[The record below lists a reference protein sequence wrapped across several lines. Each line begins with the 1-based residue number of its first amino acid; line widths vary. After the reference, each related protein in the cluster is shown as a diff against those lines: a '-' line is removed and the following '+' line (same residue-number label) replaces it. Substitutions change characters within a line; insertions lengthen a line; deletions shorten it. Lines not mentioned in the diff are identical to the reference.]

1 MGSKHQLTEPAEET
15 FESSAKHQSTVPT
28 VGPPKSL
35 FLALL
40 AFRLLNSLAVQ
51 TYFNPDEFWQGPEVA
66 HRMVFGYGY
75 LTWEWQPEWA
85 ARSFLHPLLFAA
97 GYRLLALLRCD
108 TPWLVRHSPRFMQ
121 AAMAA
126 LADLRLYAL
135 TQRLFPSH
143 PSAAAWA
150 LLCNLTC
157 GFLLFC
163 ATRTFSNSLE
173 ASLAVIALSYWP
185 WRHCQGDTE
194 GAQDT
199 GEGTQGRTEAA
210 KGRGAE
216 QGRGGVQLSATAL
229 VTDLGGANRPLA
241 LALAAAACMVR
252 PTSTPFWLPLGLH
265 ELALLLLEGTLKG
278 GRDSSRGRWERVRLL
293 LLEVLPIGLIAVAIT
308 VAVDSWQYGQPMVF
322 TPLNLL
328 RFNVHL
334 KGSSLYG
341 SNPWHWY
348 WSQGLIAMHGTFFP
362 LACLGLLWC
371 SFHPS
376 APSDSP
382 PRYTHLHHLHHL
394 LQHLQQGLV
403 WWSVRLPFLLALWL
417 PLFYSLSDHKEHRFI
432 LLSLPLLNTYAALA
446 LSLLN
451 EEREREH
458 SRLATTCNN
467 CNTSNTKPHTPGQS
481 PPLHQA
487 SNSLKPPEPS
497 QLPNPSQRSTSSRSG
512 PADQSWRAFLSPF
525 LHPQSPLFRL
535 LLTAAFLPQLLA
547 ALYLSTTH
555 QRGTISVMP
564 FLEGEINGILQTHST
579 PSRDVGRGGGI
590 EGEGGGN
597 EGGEGVREGRVEVL
611 FLMPCHSTPFHSH
624 LHNPAVTLTMLSCA
638 PILTFPCAAIPPQL
652 SLFSFARLPPTPTF
666 PTLNH
671 MYPSHPTTPLCNP
684 FLSPHL
690 FPSFRSPSLPPAHP
704 NGTITMCRERE
715 FEAHPNGTITM
726 FREREFQGL
735 HVWCKGVSRPIP
747 IPLPSLYTTSPSP
760 FPSPPS
766 TPHPH
771 PHSPPLPLHHIP
783 IPIPLPSLYTTS
795 PSPFPSPPSTPHPHP
810 HSPPL
815 PLHHIPIPI
824 PLPSLYTTSPSPF
837 PSPPSTPHP
846 HPHSPPLPLHHIP
859 IPIPLPSL
867 YTTSPSPFPS
877 PPSTPHPHPHSPPL
891 PLHHIPIPIP
901 LPSLYTTS
909 PSPFPSPPSTPHP
922 HPHSPPLPLH
932 HIPIPI
938 PLPSLYTTSPSPFPS
953 PPSTPHPHPHSPPLP
968 LHHIPIPIPLPS
980 LYTTSPSPFP
990 SPPSTPHPH
999 PHSPPLP
1006 LAHPNGTITM
1016 SREREF
1022 EDLLADPRDFLSSRY
1037 TVHTSVHACIS
1048 GLGHGA
1054 TAGAAAARPATA
1066 ASAAAAAAAH
1076 SAAAP
1081 AAAHSATAASHCVYD
1096 ATADFHAG
1104 TPATCRGSS
1113 SGTAEQGAC
1122 MHGEH
1127 GHALAD
1133 GHEHEHGGGGGEA
1146 AADVRACAGDFEQIE
1161 GRCLDGCYGVDGGGR
1176 PELPDLVVAFDT
1188 EEALLLPFLRCAGY
1202 TEVRAWLWKGATG

>member
-1 MGSKHQLTEPAEET
+1 T
-15 FESSAKHQSTVPT
+15 
-28 VGPPKSL
+28 
-35 FLALL
+35 LL
-40 AFRLLNSLAVQ
+40 
-51 TYFNPDEFWQGPEVA
+51 
-66 HRMVFGYGY
+66 
-75 LTWEWQPEWA
+75 
-85 ARSFLHPLLFAA
+85 
-97 GYRLLALLRCD
+97 
-108 TPWLVRHSPRFMQ
+108 
-121 AAMAA
+121 
-126 LADLRLYAL
+126 
-135 TQRLFPSH
+135 H
-143 PSAAAWA
+143 PSAP
-150 LLCNLTC
+150 LLIPS
-157 GFLLFC
+157 FLFPPPSSSPTLLIPHHG
-163 ATRTFSNSLE
+163 NE
-173 ASLAVIALSYWP
+173 
-185 WRHCQGDTE
+185 RH
-194 GAQDT
+194 
-199 GEGTQGRTEAA
+199 
-210 KGRGAE
+210 
-216 QGRGGVQLSATAL
+216 
-229 VTDLGGANRPLA
+229 
-241 LALAAAACMVR
+241 
-252 PTSTPFWLPLGLH
+252 
-265 ELALLLLEGTLKG
+265 
-278 GRDSSRGRWERVRLL
+278 
-293 LLEVLPIGLIAVAIT
+293 
-308 VAVDSWQYGQPMVF
+308 
-322 TPLNLL
+322 LL
-328 RFNVHL
+328 RTHMHFNLVIIFSP
-334 KGSSLYG
+334 GSLYTHLHP
-341 SNPWHWY
+341 SAPRLI
-348 WSQGLIAMHGTFFP
+348 SQGLIAMHGTFFP

-371 SFHPS
+371 SFFHPS

-547 ALYLSTTH
+547 ALYLSTSH

-564 FLEGEINGILQTHST
+564 FLEGEIHGILQTHST

-638 PILTFPCAAIPPQL
+638 PILTFVPLLVC
-652 SLFSFARLPPTPTF
+652 ST
-666 PTLNH
+666 
-671 MYPSHPTTPLCNP
+671 PSHSHISNTAAALTMLTCAPII
-684 FLSPHL
+684 S
-690 FPSFRSPSLPPAHP
+690 SHP
-704 NGTITMCRERE
+704 NGTITMCSERE

-735 HVWCKGVSRPIP
+735 HVWCKGVSR
-747 IPLPSLYTTSPSP
+747 SAC
-760 FPSPPS
+760 
-766 TPHPH
+766 HPTR
-771 PHSPPLPLHHIP
+771 L
-783 IPIPLPSLYTTS
+783 
-795 PSPFPSPPSTPHPHP
+795 
-810 HSPPL
+810 
-815 PLHHIPIPI
+815 
-824 PLPSLYTTSPSPF
+824 
-837 PSPPSTPHP
+837 
-846 HPHSPPLPLHHIP
+846 
-859 IPIPLPSL
+859 
-867 YTTSPSPFPS
+867 
-877 PPSTPHPHPHSPPL
+877 
-891 PLHHIPIPIP
+891 
-901 LPSLYTTS
+901 
-909 PSPFPSPPSTPHP
+909 
-922 HPHSPPLPLH
+922 
-932 HIPIPI
+932 
-938 PLPSLYTTSPSPFPS
+938 

-1037 TVHTSVHACIS
+1037 TIHTS
-1048 GLGHGA
+1048 
-1054 TAGAAAARPATA
+1054 
-1066 ASAAAAAAAH
+1066 
-1076 SAAAP
+1076 
-1081 AAAHSATAASHCVYD
+1081 
-1096 ATADFHAG
+1096 
-1104 TPATCRGSS
+1104 
-1113 SGTAEQGAC
+1113 
-1122 MHGEH
+1122 
-1127 GHALAD
+1127 
-1133 GHEHEHGGGGGEA
+1133 HEHGGGGGEA

-1188 EEALLLPFLRCAGY
+1188 EELLLLPFLRCAGY
-1202 TEVRAWLWKGATG
+1202 TEVARFFHAHFPVDRELQGHVLAYRKHVVLQ

>member
-121 AAMAA
+121 AAMATLADVRLYALTHRLFPFAPRVSPLPLQRHSPRFMQAAMAA

-135 TQRLFPSH
+135 TRRLFPSH

-150 LLCNLTC
+150 KGFEMSQNPSSITMLSFPFPHAPLTPSHPSTPLVCPLPPPSARLQPGLLVPPLLIHTHLLQLMLSFPTCTPTPSHPPPLAPLLVPPSARLQSHLLCNLTC
-157 GFLLFC
+157 WSLFFC

-216 QGRGGVQLSATAL
+216 QGRGGGQLSATAQ
-229 VTDLGGANRPLA
+229 VSDLRGANRPLA

-278 GRDSSRGRWERVRLL
+278 GSDSSRGRWEWVRLL

-334 KGSSLYG
+334 KGSSLHSSQPCKAHSHPSPSRVFILALSLDPYRTLLHPSAPLLIPSFLFPRPSSSPTLLIPHHGNERHLLRTHMHFNLVIIFSPG
-341 SNPWHWY
+341 SLYTHLHPSAPRLI
-348 WSQGLIAMHGTFFP
+348 SQGLIAMHGTFFP

-371 SFHPS
+371 SFFHPS

-547 ALYLSTTH
+547 ALYLSTSH

-564 FLEGEINGILQTHST
+564 FLEGEIHGILHTHST

-597 EGGEGVREGRVEVL
+597 EGGEGVREGRVESLVL
-611 FLMPCHSTPFHSH
+611 PLPHSCPS
-624 LHNPAVTLTMLSCA
+624 S
-638 PILTFPCAAIPPQL
+638 
-652 SLFSFARLPPTPTF
+652 RL
-666 PTLNH
+666 LD
-671 MYPSHPTTPLCNP
+671 
-684 FLSPHL
+684 
-690 FPSFRSPSLPPAHP
+690 SLPLPHFQHCCCTHYAH
-704 NGTITMCRERE
+704 M
-715 FEAHPNGTITM
+715 
-726 FREREFQGL
+726 
-735 HVWCKGVSRPIP
+735 RP
-747 IPLPSLYTTSPSP
+747 
-760 FPSPPS
+760 
-766 TPHPH
+766 
-771 PHSPPLPLHHIP
+771 HH
-783 IPIPLPSLYTTS
+783 L
-795 PSPFPSPPSTPHPHP
+795 
-810 HSPPL
+810 
-815 PLHHIPIPI
+815 
-824 PLPSLYTTSPSPF
+824 
-837 PSPPSTPHP
+837 
-846 HPHSPPLPLHHIP
+846 
-859 IPIPLPSL
+859 
-867 YTTSPSPFPS
+867 
-877 PPSTPHPHPHSPPL
+877 
-891 PLHHIPIPIP
+891 
-901 LPSLYTTS
+901 
-909 PSPFPSPPSTPHP
+909 
-922 HPHSPPLPLH
+922 
-932 HIPIPI
+932 
-938 PLPSLYTTSPSPFPS
+938 
-953 PPSTPHPHPHSPPLP
+953 
-968 LHHIPIPIPLPS
+968 
-980 LYTTSPSPFP
+980 
-990 SPPSTPHPH
+990 
-999 PHSPPLP
+999 
-1006 LAHPNGTITM
+1006 M
-1016 SREREF
+1016 
-1022 EDLLADPRDFLSSRY
+1022 
-1037 TVHTSVHACIS
+1037 
-1048 GLGHGA
+1048 
-1054 TAGAAAARPATA
+1054 
-1066 ASAAAAAAAH
+1066 
-1076 SAAAP
+1076 
-1081 AAAHSATAASHCVYD
+1081 
-1096 ATADFHAG
+1096 
-1104 TPATCRGSS
+1104 
-1113 SGTAEQGAC
+1113 
-1122 MHGEH
+1122 
-1127 GHALAD
+1127 
-1133 GHEHEHGGGGGEA
+1133 
-1146 AADVRACAGDFEQIE
+1146 
-1161 GRCLDGCYGVDGGGR
+1161 
-1176 PELPDLVVAFDT
+1176 
-1188 EEALLLPFLRCAGY
+1188 
-1202 TEVRAWLWKGATG
+1202 